1 MHRQGEAEFLNSWLR
16 LPWGSVPPTHPRVRA
31 ELGLTHKQLWK
42 CAKCA
47 KCRGDITQAQR
58 GALWGWGNRHK
69 GTGSHPSTPSQ
80 ASSNI
85 LLGSWNP
92 APLCLLSPLPGLDPP
107 LLTQQPTGTA
117 SPNPRGKHLER
128 PGQRQKEQQPRHQTP
143 QKGTAQ
149 ALGTATSLT
158 HGCATP
164 RMGWSQDGEP
174 SPRGRAALVGFV
186 NPGSFR
192 LEKPS
197 EILQSSPEPSN
208 AKATVSPGATSA
220 QFINEPPSTA
230 LKVQGNLLPSAP
242 SLQPLP
248 TAQGRENEEGSALP
262 TPNLPPDPARDIP
275 IPSHTVWHLQE
286 RAEEGHQA
294 LSSPR
299 GFDHPN
305 PSLANQVTKRQQT
318 PSAKPGS
325 FIRNLLV

>member
-1 MHRQGEAEFLNSWLR
+1 MPPQGWAGARKGNPPHEAELLWL
-16 LPWGSVPPTHPRVRA
+16 
-31 ELGLTHKQLWK
+31 
-42 CAKCA
+42 
-47 KCRGDITQAQR
+47 
-58 GALWGWGNRHK
+58 
-69 GTGSHPSTPSQ
+69 
-80 ASSNI
+80 
-85 LLGSWNP
+85 
-92 APLCLLSPLPGLDPP
+92 
-107 LLTQQPTGTA
+107 
-117 SPNPRGKHLER
+117 
-128 PGQRQKEQQPRHQTP
+128 
-143 QKGTAQ
+143 
-149 ALGTATSLT
+149 
-158 HGCATP
+158 
-164 RMGWSQDGEP
+164 
-174 SPRGRAALVGFV
+174 GFV

-248 TAQGRENEEGSALP
+248 TAQGRENEERSAHP
-262 TPNLPPDPARDIP
+262 SPNLTCDPARDIP